1 MAGIIS
7 ALGTAVTIFNAVKDS
22 NTEDKKELAM
32 NILKSLSNDKVGLIR
47 TDGSITKLLSSYI
60 VEPVV
65 IVSNSSKDTDVIDKI
80 LEVNADIFSS
90 FYLQAFDILT
100 SLYGA
105 SGQVAI
111 DLLGTDNSG
120 SKGANIYLSKED
132 MKDELSKLL
141 DANYSLSI
149 EASDNKAASDIKA
162 GPIKINGK
170 TFFGTTTI
178 TRDIKEDER
187 LNKMSSHPLYGIL
200 QRNLQI
206 TLSVKHDVNKEGK
219 SRPYKGHT
227 VIIPITVKMYVI
239 YTGIDNIL
247 NMLAPNSKDKSFGYR
262 LDEYRAGAISLTDLI
277 FANDLIRQYKDN
289 KLKDKENLLELINN
303 RKLSANSK
311 ILDTKA
317 IGFEKFYNMLV
328 VTSEDKVKLDKHMRG
343 DITSEKYKQDL
354 LTQAHAM
361 TCTVIDQDYER
372 VYILTKDI
380 RGRTD
385 ISFKALNRRKDK
397 DVDLSEI
404 MKALISNRPPV
415 F

>member
-7 ALGTAVTIFNAVKDS
+7 ALGTAVTIFNTVKDS
-22 NTEDKKELAM
+22 NTEDKKELARD
-32 NILKSLSNDKVGLIR
+32 ILKSVTSSKAGLIR
-47 TDGSITKLLSSYI
+47 TDGSITKLLSSYV

-100 SLYGA
+100 SLHEVN
-105 SGQVAI
+105 GQVAI
-111 DLLGTDNSG
+111 DILGTDNSG
-120 SKGANIYLSKED
+120 LTRTLLKGASTYLSKED

-141 DANYSLSI
+141 DTNSALSI
-149 EASDNKAASDIKA
+149 EVSDSKA
-162 GPIKINGK
+162 GTIKINDK
-170 TFFGTTTI
+170 SLFGTTT
-178 TRDIKEDER
+178 TTGNIKEDER
-187 LNKMSSHPLYGIL
+187 LNKMSSQPLYGIL

-206 TLSVKHDVNKEGK
+206 TLSVKHEVTKEGK
-219 SRPYKGHT
+219 SHPFRDHT
-227 VIIPITVKMYVI
+227 VIIPITVKMHVI

-277 FANDLIRQYKDN
+277 FANDLIKQYKDN

-311 ILDTKA
+311 IVDTKA

-328 VTSEDKVKLDKHMRG
+328 VTSEDKVRLDKHIRG

-354 LTQAHAM
+354 LTQAYAM

-385 ISFKALNRRKDK
+385 ISFKALNKRKDK
-397 DVDLSEI
+397 DVDMSEI
-404 MKALISNRPPV
+404 MKALMSNRPPV